1 MAAPGR
7 GGKRQ
12 SDATAHEEM
21 APRELIVVA
30 RSEVGLR
37 VSAREG
43 IAAASA
49 DTGGLSNVLRK
60 AAATLLP
67 LFGASEER
75 LKLEISAIAAI
86 SALAVPDLSV
96 YYRVEAPEE
105 RLDEL
110 AEALREQEAVLAA
123 YVKPPTEL
131 PDRLNDMAPGAEDAP
146 PATPD
151 FTSRQ
156 TYLDPPPAGINARFA
171 WTRPGGNGGNVR
183 IIDIEGAWRFTHEDL
198 IQNQGG
204 VVGGVESGDIRWRN
218 HGTAVIG
225 EFGGDRNA
233 LGVTGICPDA
243 TVSAVSIFGGMNSAP
258 AIRHAA
264 NRLRAGD
271 IILIELH
278 RPGPRRNFQV
288 RDDQLGYIA
297 IEWWPDD
304 FDAIRF
310 ATSRGIIVVE
320 AAGNGAENLDDALYN
335 APAPGFPAGW
345 TNPFNRANRDSGAI
359 VVGAGAPPPGTHGRD
374 HGPDRSRLDFSNFG
388 ALVDAQGWG
397 REVTTCAYGDLQG
410 GINEDLWYTDRFSG
424 TSSASPIVV
433 GALGCVQGMLM
444 AQNRPLFTP
453 ASGRQCLRSTGTAQQ
468 DAPGRPRTQRIGNR
482 PDIRALFDC
491 GGGKV
496 LLKDFKDKD
505 IKEKERVKESKDL
518 KEKDTK
524 ELKDA
529 KEKEKEKEVKELKDF
544 KEKEGKEFKE
554 FKEGKEKDKDI
565 FERGGKVSDVFRP
578 GGPEADLAARVAQL
592 EGTVAQLT
600 HFIGQQLR
608 PDLGQAALAH
618 EPDAAAL
625 EAMSAELEKQAVDA
639 KGAKDNKDIEKTRDG

>member
-1 MAAPGR
+1 MAARARGR
-7 GGKRQ
+7 RQ
-12 SDATAHEEM
+12 QSGAPAQEGT
-21 APRELIVVA
+21 APRELIVVTRPEA
-30 RSEVGLR
+30 GLR

-43 IAAASA
+43 IAAAAA
-49 DTGGLSNVLRK
+49 DTRGLDDVLRK

-75 LKLEISAIAAI
+75 LKLENSAVAAT
-86 SALAVPDLSV
+86 SAFAVPDLSL

-110 AEALREQEAVLAA
+110 AEALREQETVVGA

-131 PDRLNDMAPGAEDAP
+131 PDRLNDMAPAAEEAP

-151 FTSRQ
+151 FTARQ
-156 TYLDPPPAGINARFA
+156 AYLDPPPAGINARFA
-171 WTRPGGNGGNVR
+171 WTRPGGNGTNVR

-198 IQNQGG
+198 IHNQGG

-243 TVSAVSIFGGMNSAP
+243 MVSAVSIFGGMGSAP

-278 RPGPRRNFQV
+278 RPGPRRNFEV

-345 TNPFNRANRDSGAI
+345 TNPFNRANRDSGAV

-388 ALVDAQGWG
+388 AIVDAQGWG

-410 GINEDLWYTDRFSG
+410 GVNEDLWYTDRFSG

-444 AQNRPLFTP
+444 ARNRPLFTP
-453 ASGRQCLRSTGTAQQ
+453 ARARQCLRSTGTAQQ

-482 PDIRALFDC
+482 PDIRALFEC
-491 GGGKV
+491 AGGKL
-496 LLKDFKDKD
+496 LLKDVKDKEIKDKD
-505 IKEKERVKESKDL
+505 A
-518 KEKDTK
+518 K

-529 KEKEKEKEVKELKDF
+529 KEKDKEKEKDVKELKEF
-544 KEKEGKEFKE
+544 KDKDAKEFKE

-565 FERGGKVSDVFRP
+565 FERVGKVGEVFRP
-578 GGPEADLAARVAQL
+578 AAPEADLAARVAQL
-592 EGTVAQLT
+592 EGAVAQLT

-608 PDLGQAALAH
+608 PDLRQAALAH

-639 KGAKDNKDIEKTRDG
+639 KGAKDNKDVEKTRDG